1 MAGVPV
7 SVERP
12 SRITGAL
19 DGGLV
24 LLTHLAALEVA
35 AAVVDHLARLV
46 AGVQVEPRGTGAHH
60 AFPRR
65 HRALVAA
72 ATPRYVAQI
81 CGGGRE
87 RKVTIFFQKRTKDK
101 REELSNLK
109 GVNFVFMFPMNK
121 KKILVVFQPV
131 DGTCLNLQNMK
142 GWRRFAVNP

>member
-24 LLTHLAALEVA
+24 LLTHLAALQVA
-35 AAVVDHLARLV
+35 GAVVNHLARLV

-65 HRALVAA
+65 HCALVAA
-72 ATPRYVAQI
+72 ATPRHIAQI
-81 CGGGRE
+81 CGEGK
-87 RKVTIFFQKRTKDK
+87 RKSHNLLKKRTKVR
-101 REELSNLK
+101 REL
-109 GVNFVFMFPMNK
+109 
-121 KKILVVFQPV
+121 
-131 DGTCLNLQNMK
+131 
-142 GWRRFAVNP
+142 

>member
-12 SRITGAL
+12 PRVTGAL

-24 LLTHLAALEVA
+24 LLTHLAALQVA
-35 AAVVDHLARLV
+35 GAVVDHLARLV

-72 ATPRYVAQI
+72 AAARYVAQI
-81 CGGGRE
+81 CGEGE
-87 RKVTIFFQKRTKDK
+87 KKFTIFSQKLQKA
-101 REELSNLK
+101 EK
-109 GVNFVFMFPMNK
+109 GNDT
-121 KKILVVFQPV
+121 I
-131 DGTCLNLQNMK
+131 
-142 GWRRFAVNP
+142 